1 VSEHADRFDPR
12 DYIPNLPRR
21 PGVYRMYGAPPV
33 SAGEGS
39 AGTGAELLYVGKAR
53 SLRDRVGNYF
63 LASNVDPKVQALV
76 ANVRRIEVTITN
88 SETEALLLEYN
99 LIKEHKPRY
108 TIVLR
113 DDKSFPYV
121 YLPAGHEYPR
131 LVFYRGP
138 RNLPGRFFGPFPSAG
153 AVKETLQSVQKIFR
167 IRNCRDSFFEN
178 RSRPC
183 LQHQIG
189 RCSAPCVKLISRE
202 DYARD
207 IAAAVKVL
215 EGRNDEVHAELAA
228 SMEKAAEALQFER
241 AAALRDQLAALKQIQ
256 TQQIV
261 TAEGDRDID
270 VFAQVGEPGEFAVSV
285 MIIRGGRNLGSTCY
299 FPKGA
304 LAEPNEAL
312 ASFLMQ
318 YYASTPPPPE
328 VLVNLEL
335 AEADALVEALK
346 DRADGAL
353 RIWRPSRALPAR
365 WMMMTVENAT
375 QALRMRRARRAD
387 IEVMLADLGTLL
399 GLAQPPK
406 RLECFDISHTQG
418 EGTVAS
424 CVIYGPEGPIKKDYR
439 RFNITGVTPGDDY
452 GALRQALRRRYER
465 IKAGEAKAPDVL
477 LIDGGLGQ
485 INEVYGEL
493 KQLGFGDLKLVGVA
507 KGPDRRPGQERLFVH
522 GAAGSPAALIAPG
535 PESQALR
542 VIQRIRDEAHRFA
555 ITGHRKRRARRHNES
570 VLETVPGLGPAK
582 RRALLKHF
590 GGMQGLLRAGVND
603 FEAVSGIGTTL
614 ARTLYDHLHPGA

>member
-1 VSEHADRFDPR
+1 VSETNTAFDPK
-12 DYIPNLPRR
+12 DFIANLPRR
-21 PGVYRMYGAPPV
+21 PGVYRMYAEDG
-33 SAGEGS
+33 
-39 AGTGAELLYVGKAR
+39 ELLYVGKAR

-76 ANVRRIEVTITN
+76 RQIVRIEVTLTN

-108 TIVLR
+108 NIVLR
-113 DDKSFPYV
+113 DDKSFPYI
-121 YLPAGHEYPR
+121 YLPSGHEFPR
-131 LVFYRGP
+131 LVFYRGA
-138 RNLPGRFFGPFPSAG
+138 RNLPGRYFGPFPSAG

-167 IRNCRDSFFEN
+167 IRNCRDTFFDN

-215 EGRNDEVHAELAA
+215 EGRNDEVFAELDHAMETAA
-228 SMEKAAEALQFER
+228 DNLQYER
-241 AAALRDQLAALKQIQ
+241 TAALRDQIAALKQVQ
-256 TQQIV
+256 AQQIV
-261 TAEGDRDID
+261 TGDGDRDID
-270 VFAQVGEPGEFAVSV
+270 VFALVGEPGEFAVTV
-285 MIIRGGRNLGSTCY
+285 MIIRGGRNLGATGY

-318 YYASTPPPPE
+318 YYADTPPPPE
-328 VLVNLEL
+328 ILVNLEL
-335 AEADALVEALK
+335 GESEALEQALST
-346 DRADGAL
+346 RAGTST
-353 RIWRPSRALPAR
+353 RVWRPSRALPAR
-365 WMMMTVENAT
+365 WIAMTVENAT

-387 IEVMLADLGTLL
+387 IGEMLVDLARILQLERT
-399 GLAQPPK
+399 PE
-406 RLECFDISHTQG
+406 RLECFDISHTAG

-424 CVIYGPEGPIKKDYR
+424 CVLYGPEGPIKKEYR

-465 IKAGEAKAPDVL
+465 VKAGEVPAPDVL

-485 INEVYGEL
+485 INEVYAEL
-493 KQLGFGDLKLVGVA
+493 ATLGFAGLKLVGVA
-507 KGPDRRPGQERLFVH
+507 KGPDRKAGQERLFVH
-522 GAAGSPAALIAPG
+522 GDAGAIVPG
-535 PESQALR
+535 PDSPALR

-582 RRALLKHF
+582 RRALLRHF
-590 GGMQGLLRAGVND
+590 GGMQGLLRAGVTD

>member
-1 VSEHADRFDPR
+1 VTSGFFDPK
-12 DYIPNLPRR
+12 DFIANLPRR
-21 PGVYRMYGAPPV
+21 PGVYRMYCAPD
-33 SAGEGS
+33 EG
-39 AGTGAELLYVGKAR
+39 GKEELLYVGKAR

-76 ANVRRIEVTITN
+76 GHIARIEVTVTN

-108 TIVLR
+108 NIVLR
-113 DDKSFPYV
+113 DDKSFPYI

-131 LVFYRGP
+131 LVFYRGA
-138 RNLPGRFFGPFPSAG
+138 RNLPGRYFGPFPSAG

-167 IRNCRDSFFEN
+167 IRNCRDTFFDN

-189 RCSAPCVKLISRE
+189 RCSAPCVKLIARE

-215 EGRNDEVHAELAA
+215 EGRNDEVFAELDHAMELAA
-228 SMEKAAEALQFER
+228 RSLHYER
-241 AAALRDQLAALKQIQ
+241 AAALRDQIAALKQVQ
-256 TQQIV
+256 SQQIV
-261 TAEGDRDID
+261 TGDGDRDID
-270 VFAQVGEPGEFAVSV
+270 VFALVGEPSELAITV
-285 MIIRGGRNLGSTCY
+285 MIIRGGRNLGATSY

-318 YYASTPPPPE
+318 YYAETPPPGE
-328 VLVNLEL
+328 ILVNIDLGES
-335 AEADALVEALK
+335 EALEQAL
-346 DRADGAL
+346 DARAGTAT
-353 RIWRPSRALPAR
+353 RVWRPSRALPAR
-365 WMMMTVENAT
+365 WIAMTVENAT

-387 IEVMLADLGTLL
+387 IRDMLADLARILDL
-399 GLAQPPK
+399 PRAPE
-406 RLECFDISHTQG
+406 RLECFDISHTAG

-424 CVIYGPEGPIKKDYR
+424 CVVYGPEGPMKKEYR
-439 RFNITGVTPGDDY
+439 RFNIAGITPGDDY

-465 IKAGEAKAPDVL
+465 IRAGEVPAPDVL

-485 INEVYGEL
+485 INEVYTEL
-493 KQLGFGDLKLVGVA
+493 EQLGFGALKLVGVA
-507 KGPDRRPGQERLFVH
+507 KGPDRKPGQERLFVH
-522 GAAGSPAALIAPG
+522 GDAGAIAPG
-535 PESQALR
+535 PDSQGLR

-582 RRALLKHF
+582 RRALLRHF
-590 GGMQGLLRAGVND
+590 GGMQGLLRAGVTD

>member
-1 VSEHADRFDPR
+1 MSEPVDRFDPKEF
-12 DYIPNLPRR
+12 IPNLPRR
-21 PGVYRMYGAPPV
+21 PGVYRMY
-33 SAGEGS
+33 SAVRDDGS
-39 AGTGAELLYVGKAR
+39 TELLYVGKAR
-53 SLRDRVGNYF
+53 NLRDRVGNYF
-63 LASNVDPKVQALV
+63 LASNIDPKVQALV
-76 ANVRRIEVTITN
+76 GHIARIEVTLTN

-108 TIVLR
+108 NIVLR
-113 DDKSFPYV
+113 DDKSFPYI

-138 RNLPGRFFGPFPSAG
+138 RSLLGRFFGPFPGAG

-167 IRNCRDSFFEN
+167 IRNCRDTFFEN

-207 IAAAVKVL
+207 ISAAVKVL
-215 EGRNDEVHAELAA
+215 EGRNDEVNSELAA
-228 SMEKAAEALQFER
+228 AMEKAAEALQFER
-241 AAALRDQLAALKQIQ
+241 AAALRDQLAALKQVQ
-256 TQQIV
+256 AQQIV
-261 TAEGDRDID
+261 TGEGDRDID

-285 MIIRGGRNLGSTCY
+285 MIIRGGRNLGSTTY

-318 YYASTPPPPE
+318 YYAETPPPSE
-328 VLVNLEL
+328 ILVNVEL
-335 AEADALVEALK
+335 AEVEALT
-346 DRADGAL
+346 DALSSRAGSSTK
-353 RIWRPSRALPAR
+353 IWKPARALPAR
-365 WMMMTVENAT
+365 WMAMSVENAE

-387 IEVMLADLGTLL
+387 LGDMLADLGKLL
-399 GLAQPPK
+399 GLPVIPQ
-406 RLECFDISHTQG
+406 RLECFDISHTAG

-424 CVIYGPEGPIKKDYR
+424 CVVFGPEGPLKKEYR

-465 IKAGEAKAPDVL
+465 VKAGEVPQPDVL
-477 LIDGGLGQ
+477 FIDGGQGQ
-485 INEVYGEL
+485 INEVHAEL
-493 KQLGFGDLKLVGVA
+493 ATLGFESLKLVGVA
-507 KGPDRRPGQERLFVH
+507 KGADRRVGQERLIIH
-522 GAAGSPAALIAPG
+522 DGHTLAPG
-535 PESQALR
+535 PDSRALR
-542 VIQRIRDEAHRFA
+542 VVQRIRDEAHRFA

-590 GGMQGLLRAGVND
+590 GGMQGLMRAGVVD
-603 FEAVSGIGTTL
+603 LETVSGIGTTL

>member
-1 VSEHADRFDPR
+1 
-12 DYIPNLPRR
+12 
-21 PGVYRMYGAPPV
+21 MYGAPDD
-33 SAGEGS
+33 AGRS
-39 AGTGAELLYVGKAR
+39 ELLYVGKAR

-76 ANVRRIEVTITN
+76 ANIARIEVTITN

-99 LIKEHKPRY
+99 LIKEHRPRY
-108 TIVLR
+108 NIVLR

-121 YLPAGHEYPR
+121 YLPSGHEFPR

-138 RNLPGRFFGPFPSAG
+138 RNLPGRYFGPFPSAG

-202 DYARD
+202 DYGRD
-207 IAAAVKVL
+207 IAASVKVL
-215 EGRNDEVHAELAA
+215 EGRNDEVYGELAA
-228 SMEKAAEALQFER
+228 SMEKAAESLQYER

-270 VFAQVGEPGEFAVSV
+270 VFALVGEPGEFAISV
-285 MIIRGGRNLGSTCY
+285 MIIRGGRNLGSTTY

-318 YYASTPPPPE
+318 YYSDTPPPSE
-328 VLVNLEL
+328 VLVNLDL
-335 AEADALVEALK
+335 AELEALTEALRE
-346 DRADGAL
+346 RADGAL
-353 RIWRPSRALPAR
+353 KIWRPSRALPAR
-365 WMMMTVENAT
+365 WMSMTVDNAE

-387 IEVMLADLGTLL
+387 IGIMLEELGKLVNL
-399 GLAQPPK
+399 DRVPQ
-406 RLECFDISHTQG
+406 RLECFDISHTGG

-424 CVIYGPEGPIKKDYR
+424 CVVFGPEGPMKKDYR
-439 RFNITGVTPGDDY
+439 RFNIAGVTPGDDY
-452 GALRQALRRRYER
+452 GALRQALKRRYER
-465 IKAGEAKAPDVL
+465 IKSGEVVAPDIL

-493 KQLGFGDLKLVGVA
+493 AELGFAGLKLVGVA

-522 GAAGSPAALIAPG
+522 GDGTAIVPG

-542 VIQRIRDEAHRFA
+542 VVQRIRDEAHRFA

-590 GGMQGLLRAGVND
+590 GGMQGLLRAGVTD
-603 FEAVSGIGTTL
+603 FEAVAGIGTTL

>member
-1 VSEHADRFDPR
+1 VSETPARFDPK
-12 DYIPNLPRR
+12 DFIPTLPRR
-21 PGVYRMYGAPPV
+21 PGVYRMYSAPND
-33 SAGEGS
+33 EGR
-39 AGTGAELLYVGKAR
+39 TELLYVGKAR
-53 SLRDRVGNYF
+53 NLRDRVGNYF
-63 LASNVDPKVQALV
+63 HASNVDPKVQALV
-76 ANVRRIEVTITN
+76 ANIARIEVTITN

-108 TIVLR
+108 NIVLR

-121 YLPAGHEYPR
+121 YLPSGHEFPR

-138 RNLPGRFFGPFPSAG
+138 RNLPGRYFGPFPSAY
-153 AVKETLQSVQKIFR
+153 AVRDTLQSVQKIFR
-167 IRNCRDSFFEN
+167 IRNCRDTFFEN

-189 RCSAPCVKLISRE
+189 RCSAPCVQLISRE

-215 EGRNDEVHAELAA
+215 EGRNDEVNTELTAA
-228 SMEKAAEALQFER
+228 MEKAAESLQYER
-241 AAALRDQLAALKQIQ
+241 AAALRDQLAALKQVQ
-256 TQQIV
+256 SQQIV

-270 VFAQVGEPGEFAVSV
+270 VFALVGEPGEYAVSV
-285 MIIRGGRNLGSTCY
+285 MIIRGGRNLGSTTY

-318 YYASTPPPPE
+318 YYAETPPPAE
-328 VLVNLEL
+328 ILVNLEL
-335 AEADALVEALK
+335 AEAEALTAALA
-346 DRADGAL
+346 DRAGSQSRL
-353 RIWRPSRALPAR
+353 WRPSRALPAR
-365 WMMMTVENAT
+365 WMAMTVENAE

-387 IEVMLADLGTLL
+387 VEEMLVALGTLL
-399 GLAQPPK
+399 GLERAPR
-406 RLECFDISHTQG
+406 RLECYDISHTAG

-424 CVIYGPEGPIKKDYR
+424 CVVYGPEGPLKKEYR

-465 IKAGEAKAPDVL
+465 VKAGEVVAPDVL

-485 INEVYGEL
+485 INEVHSEL
-493 KQLGFGDLKLVGVA
+493 APLGFEDLKLVGVA
-507 KGPDRRPGQERLFVH
+507 KGPDRRAGQERLFVH
-522 GAAGSPAALIAPG
+522 GAETPIVPG
-535 PESQALR
+535 PDSPALR

-582 RRALLKHF
+582 RRALLRHF
-590 GGMQGLLRAGVND
+590 GGMQGLMRAGVGD
-603 FEAVSGIGTTL
+603 LETVAGIGTTL
-614 ARTLYDHLHPGA
+614 ARTLYDHLHPGS